1 MNTFNIDTGNT
12 KSQIIPMI
20 IRDEKK
26 CLKLKKKFENAGFF
40 LKVVKSPTVLMG
52 TERIR
57 LSLTSSMKKSS
68 LIEFSEL
75 MKNYSL

>member
-1 MNTFNIDTGNT
+1 MFKT
-12 KSQIIPMI
+12 
-20 IRDEKK
+20 
-26 CLKLKKKFENAGFF
+26 KKKFENAGFF

-57 LSLTSSMKKSS
+57 LSLTSSMKKKNS